1 VEQRSVGGGE
11 VLRSVAIV
19 WEPWQRA
26 RAASRWPVSSKPP
39 IQDGGPVVGGAGFLA
54 AGDCGELR
62 EGFLLNQIRT
72 RAPSLLG
79 Q

>member
-26 RAASRWPVSSKPP
+26 RGGVAVAGVVEPP
-39 IQDGGPVVGGAGFLA
+39 IQDGGPVVGGAGFPA